1 MEKQISK
8 MLAIFLWNNPFYCSF
23 MQNKVHCVSETF
35 RRIEK
40 CTIFNVITSKRLSFL
55 PSAFGNSETEDCI
68 DSLKCL
74 HISNTVFFYMFGTHV
89 TFAEIGIMQIIFLY
103 KRLLLHIKGSFE
115 YRQKLVYVLTFAVV
129 MRLGNWWGVQL
140 VKFNFSHDKNLLNS
154 QLFLVQEKS
163 FNFKDIKI

>member
-1 MEKQISK
+1 
-8 MLAIFLWNNPFYCSF
+8 
-23 MQNKVHCVSETF
+23 
-35 RRIEK
+35 
-40 CTIFNVITSKRLSFL
+40 
-55 PSAFGNSETEDCI
+55 
-68 DSLKCL
+68 
-74 HISNTVFFYMFGTHV
+74 
-89 TFAEIGIMQIIFLY
+89 MQIIFLY

-115 YRQKLVYVLTFAVV
+115 YRQKLVYVLTFAVL